1 MKSEVFLCSNELL
14 KFFEWSKRLFN
25 FLEVTVVVLEV
36 DFEFIEERD
45 FFLWRNM
52 MILSTLRKFLG
63 QLIRRCQN
71 KGRRLV
77 IAAMIRLQ
85 SKLFYNIFCTFTLI
99 FFLVKSI
106 IHEKIEIHTWLKVQ
120 TLKLLLL
127 FYMCS
132 SKFQLKLRNYEIDKI
147 WVRVSWFE
155 K

>member
-1 MKSEVFLCSNELL
+1 MP

-25 FLEVTVVVLEV
+25 FLEVAVVVLEV

-85 SKLFYNIFCTFTLI
+85 SKLFYIIN
-99 FFLVKSI
+99 FLLLLRYNESIVFIKSI
-106 IHEKIEIHTWLKVQ
+106 IHETMEIHTWLKVQ

-147 WVRVSWFE
+147 WVRASWFE